1 MTVSRRARIV
11 VGRLVTSERAS
22 SAMTTRICRVGNID
36 QYAQQV
42 KRVER
47 LTTQLEWTKLLAL
60 ERDSPAIERATEG
73 DS

>member
-22 SAMTTRICRVGNID
+22 SAMTTRISRVGNID